1 VYDRAMNATG
11 RVESINTSRG
21 GVPKQPVFEAF
32 VTADGVDGDRQRDRR
47 FHGGPD
53 RAVVLFSLDV
63 ITALQAEGHPIAAG
77 TTGENFTL
85 SGIPWA
91 AILPGAELT
100 IGAVRVRITKYASPC
115 YKIRGAFADG
125 DETRISE
132 KAHPGWSRLCAR
144 VVAEGLV
151 RVGDAVQLH
160 DRVVASET

>member
-1 VYDRAMNATG
+1 MMRDTNG

-21 GVPKQPVFEAF
+21 GVPKQPVFEAL
-32 VTADGVDGDRQRDRR
+32 VTADGVDGDRQADPR

-63 ITALQAEGHPIAAG
+63 ITALQSEGHPIAAG
-77 TTGENFTL
+77 ATGENLTL
-85 SGIPWA
+85 SGLPWA
-91 AILPGAELT
+91 SILPGAELT
-100 IGAVRVRITKYASPC
+100 IGGVRLQVTKYASPC

-125 DETRISE
+125 DETRISQ
-132 KAHPGWSRLCAR
+132 KSHPGWSRLCAR

-160 DRVVASET
+160 DVLASET

>member
-1 VYDRAMNATG
+1 MNETAG

-32 VTADGVDGDRQRDRR
+32 VTADGVDGDHQRDPR

-53 RAVVLFSLDV
+53 RAVVLFSLEV
-63 ITALQAEGHPIAAG
+63 ITALQSEGHPIAAG

-85 SGIPWA
+85 SGVPWTS
-91 AILPGAELT
+91 IVPGAELT
-100 IGAVRVRITKYASPC
+100 IGGVRLRITKYASPC

-125 DETRISE
+125 DETRISQ
-132 KAHPGWSRLCAR
+132 KSHPGWSRLCAR

-151 RVGDAVQLH
+151 RVGDVVQLH
-160 DRVVASET
+160 DVLASQT